1 MDKISFD
8 SKANNLLLTQVKS
21 YINSAPLRRIKRTG
35 SIGLSNNT
43 IRNLQRFYVLI
54 KEFENN
60 ISKPIYLSDI
70 DHSMVSKFQEWLLSS
85 KMYSVNNAGLQLK
98 LLKMVCKEAERKGV
112 AVNTYSRQI
121 ESFTQRSKD
130 RILQTLSFEEI
141 DFIKNLKDSLELE
154 RFAREKYLM
163 KKENEDIYIIEFD
176 TIKK

>member
-1 MDKISFD
+1 MDKISFE

-54 KEFENN
+54 KEFESN
-60 ISKPIYLSDI
+60 ISRPIYLSDI

-98 LLKMVCKEAERKGV
+98 LLKMVCKEAERKGI
-112 AVNTYSRQI
+112 AVNVYARQI
-121 ESFTQRSKD
+121 ESFTQRLKD

-141 DFIKNLKDSLELE
+141 DSI
-154 RFAREKYLM
+154 
-163 KKENEDIYIIEFD
+163 
-176 TIKK
+176 